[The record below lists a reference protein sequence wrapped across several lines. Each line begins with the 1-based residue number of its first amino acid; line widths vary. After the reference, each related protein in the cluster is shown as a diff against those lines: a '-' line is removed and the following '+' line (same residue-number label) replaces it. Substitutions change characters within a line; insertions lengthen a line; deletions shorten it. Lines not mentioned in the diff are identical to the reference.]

1 MDRRQ
6 FVQFGAGLSVVSSGL
21 AQAQSKSVTYV
32 GWSQDEAAS
41 KPTLTAM
48 FDGYRKE
55 QADVK
60 LDVVGFPFGQ
70 MQQNVLLRLR
80 SNQPLD
86 VVQLTERWLPQ
97 FATTGRMLD
106 MNQVFGKAT
115 LEKQISPEIL
125 KFGEF
130 RGKQLGVP
138 WTAAS
143 IGMVANAKVM
153 SDAGVTAPPQ
163 TIDAFLSAL
172 RAIKRT
178 QPQAVP
184 YALMTKN
191 NNSLSPEFQTW
202 LWTFGGSLFDSKG
215 QVTVN
220 SAAGVRALTFMTDLV
235 REGLAAK
242 DIDRP
247 DARRM
252 YAQNQTGF
260 YNDAPLARGFAR
272 NNSGKGTAFD
282 SNVIAMAT
290 PVVRTGDTPRAFAWS
305 HLLCMF
311 GTGKAVPNAQS
322 PQAKFISHLAMNP
335 GNQMQYFKEQGL
347 FPVVGSAL
355 ADLASDA
362 YVSTWSKAA
371 RSALRDEI
379 SFWPNSADLTS
390 ILGEEVQ
397 SAMLGQKTPQA
408 AIESMGKRMEAKIA
422 ELPKS

>member
-6 FVQFGAGLSVVSSGL
+6 FVQFGAGISALGMGA
-21 AQAQSKSVTYV
+21 AQAQSKNLTYV

-41 KPTLTAM
+41 KPTLTSF
-48 FDGYRKE
+48 FDSYRKE

-80 SNQPLD
+80 SNQALD

-97 FATTGRMLD
+97 FATTNRMLD
-106 MNQVFGKAT
+106 LNQVFGKGT
-115 LEKQISPEIL
+115 LEKQISPEIM

-138 WTAAS
+138 WTAGS

-153 SDAGVTAPPQ
+153 GDAGITAPPV
-163 TIDAFLSAL
+163 TIDAFISAL
-172 RAIKRT
+172 RAIKKT
-178 QPQAVP
+178 QPQSVP
-184 YALMTKN
+184 YAMMTKN

-202 LWTFGGSLFDSKG
+202 LWTFGGRLFDDKG
-215 QVTVN
+215 KVSVN
-220 SAAGVRALTFMTDLV
+220 SAAGVRALGFMTDLV

-247 DARRM
+247 DSRRLF
-252 YAQNQTGF
+252 AQNQTAF

-272 NNSGKGTAFD
+272 NNSGKGGAFD
-282 SNVIAMAT
+282 ALVVAMPT

-311 GTGKAVPNAQS
+311 GNGKSVPNAQS
-322 PQAKFISHLAMNP
+322 PQAKFISHLALNA
-335 GNQMQYFKEQGL
+335 GNQLQYFKEQGL

-355 ADLASDA
+355 NQLSSDL

-379 SFWPNSADLTS
+379 SFWPNSADLTT

-397 SAMLGQKTPQA
+397 SALLGQKTAQA
-408 AIESMGKRMEAKIA
+408 AIESMGKRMEVKIA